1 MTDPNVITE
10 DYLAAVAANR
20 RKTREQWG
28 DDYGNGKNAS
38 FLITVLSAAIG
49 EVADAVIGN
58 ASDDT
63 MEDALAAQELMVD
76 VGGICVSLYEWFGR
90 EAEAIAN
97 ECDELA

>member
-28 DDYGNGKNAS
+28 DDYGNGKNAA
-38 FLITVLSAAIG
+38 FLITVLVAALG

-58 ASDDT
+58 TSDDV
-63 MEDALAAQELMVD
+63 MGNALAAKDLMVE
-76 VGGICVSLYEWFGR
+76 VGGICASLYEWLGR
-90 EAEAIAN
+90 RAEAIAN
-97 ECDELA
+97 EYDELA

>member
-1 MTDPNVITE
+1 MTDPSVITE
-10 DYLAAVAANR
+10 DYLAAVAASR

-28 DDYGNGKNAS
+28 DDHANGKSAAL
-38 FLITVLSAAIG
+38 LITVLVAALG

-63 MEDALAAQELMVD
+63 LQNALAAQELMVD
-76 VGGICVSLYEWFGR
+76 VGGICVSLYEWLGQ